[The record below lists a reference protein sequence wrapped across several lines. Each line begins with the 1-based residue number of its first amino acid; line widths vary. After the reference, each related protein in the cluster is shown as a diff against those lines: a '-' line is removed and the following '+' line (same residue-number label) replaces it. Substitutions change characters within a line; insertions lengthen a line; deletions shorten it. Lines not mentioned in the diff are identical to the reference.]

1 MRNGLMILPALA
13 VAATVTLCGCE
24 RKADNSERAE
34 ARALYEESVA
44 LIDRYT
50 DSVSVAKDSA
60 TLNGLMVRYQ
70 EEIGD
75 LNFRHAPEAS
85 YGISEGENDTL
96 TTRTL
101 RLVNLADS
109 LLYRYAHPLVL
120 RTDSVSKDSVPAQQ
134 AIPEK

>member
-1 MRNGLMILPALA
+1 MILPVLA

-34 ARALYEESVA
+34 ARALYEESLA

-50 DSVSVAKDSA
+50 DSVSAAKDSA

-75 LNFRHAPEAS
+75 LNFRHAPETS
-85 YGISEGENDTL
+85 YAISEGENDTL

-101 RLVNLADS
+101 RLVNIADS
-109 LLYRYAHPLVL
+109 LLYRYAHPLIL
-120 RTDSVSKDSVPAQQ
+120 RADSLAKDSTLIGQ
-134 AIPEK
+134 

>member
-24 RKADNSERAE
+24 RKAENSERAE
-34 ARALYEESVA
+34 ARALYGESLD

-50 DSVSVAKDSA
+50 DSVSAAKDSA
-60 TLNGLMVRYQ
+60 TLNGLMARYQ

-85 YGISEGENDTL
+85 YAISEGENDTL

-120 RTDSVSKDSVPAQQ
+120 RTDSVSKDSLPAEPT
-134 AIPEK
+134 IPEK

>member
-34 ARALYEESVA
+34 ARALYEESLA

-50 DSVSVAKDSA
+50 DSVSAAKDST
-60 TLNGLMVRYQ
+60 TLNGLMARYQ

-85 YGISEGENDTL
+85 YAISEGENDTL
-96 TTRTL
+96 TNRTL
-101 RLVNLADS
+101 RLVNIADS

-120 RTDSVSKDSVPAQQ
+120 RPDSVSKDSVPAQQ

>member
-13 VAATVTLCGCE
+13 FAATATLCGCE

-34 ARALYEESVA
+34 ARALYEESLA

-50 DSVSVAKDSA
+50 DSVSAAKDSV
-60 TLNGLMVRYQ
+60 TLNGLMARYQ

-85 YGISEGENDTL
+85 YAISEGENDTL
-96 TTRTL
+96 TNRTL
-101 RLVNLADS
+101 RLVNIADS

-120 RTDSVSKDSVPAQQ
+120 RPDSVSKDSVPAQQ